1 MLPIYCMYDSGIDR
15 TEERAIVEGL
25 AEFLNVFPERRIIN
39 FGMHPFGEGD
49 YSSADWYIK
58 HAKKHIHFGR
68 IQLEADS
75 LVDLMMQEPWQADPH
90 IDLFFVSNDLYQKDS
105 NAPFC
110 FGLSCKRVS
119 VQSVFRY
126 RRMSANDRFLAVKHT
141 VLHELG
147 HILGMV
153 SNQDR
158 AKIKEQQGLHCTSP
172 GCVMRQGITAL
183 DWVKNA
189 KASDKNHTTYCPLC
203 RAEAERSLI

>member
-1 MLPIYCMYDSGIDR
+1 MLPINCMYDSAIDT
-15 TEERAIVEGL
+15 TEGRAIIEGL
-25 AEFLNVFPERRIIN
+25 AEFLNVFPERRVVN
-39 FGMHPFGEGD
+39 FGMRPFGEGEF
-49 YSSADWYIK
+49 SSADWYIK
-58 HAKKHIHFGR
+58 HARKRVHFGR

-75 LVDLMMQEPWQADPH
+75 VVDLMMREPWQVDPH
-90 IDLFFVSNDLYQKDS
+90 IDLFFVSNDLYMEESK
-105 NAPFC
+105 AEFC

-126 RRMSANDRFLAVKHT
+126 RRMSANDRYLAVKHT

-153 SNQDR
+153 SDPKR
-158 AKIKEQQGLHCTSP
+158 AKIEDRQGLHCTSP

-189 KASDKNHTTYCPLC
+189 KASDRNHTLYCPYCL
-203 RAEAERSLI
+203 AEGMRSFI